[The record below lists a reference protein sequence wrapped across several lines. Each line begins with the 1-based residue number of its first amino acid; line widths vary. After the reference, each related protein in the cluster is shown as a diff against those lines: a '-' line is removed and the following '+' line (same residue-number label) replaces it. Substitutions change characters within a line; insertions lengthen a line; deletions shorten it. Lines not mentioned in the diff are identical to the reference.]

1 MLRRIREMF
10 CSQKGFTLVELMAV
24 IAIIGV
30 LVAISVPR
38 YVDATKEANVA
49 KVQADL
55 SSIDSA
61 VSMYYAANGTYP
73 TAMTDLATY
82 FDTTPTPPKDSYTID
97 GTTHRAVWNEFT
109 ADQRANIKSKL

>member
-1 MLRRIREMF
+1 MLRRIREML

-30 LVAISVPR
+30 LVAIAVPR
-38 YVDATKEANVA
+38 YVDATKEAKVA

-61 VSMYYAANGTYP
+61 ISMYYAANGTYP

-82 FDTTPTPPKDSYTID
+82 FDTAPTPPTDKYTID
-97 GTTHRAVWNEFT
+97 GTTHRAEWYGFT
-109 ADQRANIKSKL
+109 ADQRTDIKGKL